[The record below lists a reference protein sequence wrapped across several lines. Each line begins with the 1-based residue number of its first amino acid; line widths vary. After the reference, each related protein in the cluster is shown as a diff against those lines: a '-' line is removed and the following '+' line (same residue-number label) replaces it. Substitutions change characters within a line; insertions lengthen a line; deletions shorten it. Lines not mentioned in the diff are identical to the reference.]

1 MTGYAKKPA
10 FLEEYVTV
18 ASRLEGFHDKY
29 PNGRIITDLL
39 PRDDGLISFKAYVYV
54 DGEAKEPSATGHSI
68 DVLDINKSSF
78 EKLETAAVG
87 RALAFLGFGAKN
99 ISSAEEMERHESRQ
113 QAPPLRS
120 PVSMDQKCEQ
130 TAKAPL
136 PGGWTIDE
144 WRVTKAKGKILDMEA
159 ATGLPQVKCRDWLEQ
174 NCQTRAPWLCDADR
188 LTSYGHWLVAQ
199 AEKSI

>member
-1 MTGYAKKPA
+1 MSNLEQGIFTVRAELYRDEETGVP
-10 FLEEYVTV
+10 F
-18 ASRLEGFHDKY
+18 
-29 PNGRIITDLL
+29 
-39 PRDDGLISFKAYVYV
+39 
-54 DGEAKEPSATGHSI
+54 ATGTAIETPTSGQVNRQGFALENAETSSI
-68 DVLDINKSSF
+68 
-78 EKLETAAVG
+78 G
-87 RALAFLGFGAKN
+87 RALQNAGIVTK
-99 ISSAEEMERHESRQ
+99 ISELRPEEIERIERVN

-120 PVSMDQKCEQ
+120 PASTDQKCEQ

-174 NCQTRAPWLCDADR
+174 NFQTREPWLCDVDQ

-199 AEKSI
+199 TEKSI